1 MPPIRRFR
9 KRRTST
15 SAGGAGFAV
24 QLEVHVWVD
33 GWGRGGKEGVTDT
46 EHRHNCNS
54 PMSMAFGTLAVV
66 VREGLT
72 AKEQQNCNN
81 QCVSRRWVGS
91 VAETDEAAAST
102 PTPTDL
108 LQSSVRVGRG
118 SGGEG
123 RRGRGA
129 DCRR

>member
-1 MPPIRRFR
+1 M
-9 KRRTST
+9 
-15 SAGGAGFAV
+15 

-72 AKEQQNCNN
+72 AKEQQNCNK
-81 QCVSRRWVGS
+81 S
-91 VAETDEAAAST
+91 VCEQE
-102 PTPTDL
+102 
-108 LQSSVRVGRG
+108 V
-118 SGGEG
+118 GGE
-123 RRGRGA
+123 RSR
-129 DCRR
+129 D